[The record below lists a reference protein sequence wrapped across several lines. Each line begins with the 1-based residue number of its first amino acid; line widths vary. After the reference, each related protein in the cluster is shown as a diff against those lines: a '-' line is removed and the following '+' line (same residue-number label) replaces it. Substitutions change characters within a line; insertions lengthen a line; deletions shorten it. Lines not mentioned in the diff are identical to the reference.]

1 MISQGRRVAVL
12 LLAALFILS
21 ACGGTPASATPT
33 GTPAAQA
40 STAATVTPTEAAT
53 SGPTVV
59 ATVPDDQLLFKPI
72 LTVCSDMPYEPFEY
86 FDAQGNPIGSDIEIA
101 TGIAVRLGLQ
111 MEAINSVFDTIIAAV
126 TGGKCDI
133 IVSDQNITPDRLSQV
148 DMIPYQQ
155 VKQALAVLK
164 GNPAGINGDL
174 DLCGKKVGAE
184 TGTTEQ
190 GYLEGADLYKES
202 GGLKK
207 KCADAGKAA
216 PVSVPFQ
223 KDPDAFAA
231 LAAHQVDAY
240 FADEPVVDNFI
251 SKQGDQFEKPAFS
264 LPAIKVGIS
273 VPKPDDAHKATASG
287 HTAMADA
294 VTAALIAMIND
305 GSYLQILTT
314 YKVDAGAIKASD
326 VVINKF
332 Q

>member
-1 MISQGRRVAVL
+1 MLSQGRRPATL
-12 LLAALFILS
+12 LIATLFIVA
-21 ACGGTPASATPT
+21 ACGSSTSSTGPT

-40 STAATVTPTEAAT
+40 SSTATAAAT
-53 SGPTVV
+53 QGPTVV
-59 ATVPDDQLLFKPI
+59 ATVPSGQLLFEGK

-86 FDAQGNPIGSDIEIA
+86 FDAQGNAIGSDIEIA
-101 TGIAVRLGLQ
+101 TGIATRLGLKV
-111 MEAINSVFDTIIAAV
+111 EVVNSVFDTIIAAV
-126 TGGKCDI
+126 TSGKCDL
-133 IVSDQNITPDRLSQV
+133 IVSDQNITPDRLGQV

-164 GNPAGINGDL
+164 GNPAGISSDL

-207 KCADAGKAA
+207 KCADAGKPA
-216 PVSVPFQ
+216 PISVPFQ

-231 LAAHQVDAY
+231 LVAHAVDAY
-240 FADEPVVDNFI
+240 FADEPVVDNFVQ
-251 SKQGDQFEKPAFS
+251 KQPDQFEKPAFS

-273 VPKPDDAHKATASG
+273 VPKPDDNHKATSSG
-287 HTAMADA
+287 HTALADG

-305 GSYLQILTT
+305 GSYLQIFTT
-314 YKVDAGAIKASD
+314 YKVEAGAIQASD
-326 VVINKF
+326 VVINKY

>member
-1 MISQGRRVAVL
+1 MFSQGRRPAAVL
-12 LLAALFILS
+12 VATLFIVA
-21 ACGGTPASATPT
+21 ACGSSTASTGPT

-40 STAATVTPTEAAT
+40 SSAATAAATPGAT
-53 SGPTVV
+53 LV
-59 ATVPDDQLLFKPI
+59 ATVPAGQLLFAGK

-101 TGIAVRLGLQ
+101 TGIATRLGLKI
-111 MEAINSVFDTIIAAV
+111 EVVNSVFDTIIAAV
-126 TGGKCDI
+126 TSGKCDL
-133 IVSDQNITPDRLSQV
+133 IVSDQNITPDRLGQV

-164 GNPAGINGDL
+164 GNPAGINSDL

-190 GYLEGADLYKES
+190 GYLEGADLYAAS

-207 KCADAGKAA
+207 KCADAGKPA
-216 PVSVPFQ
+216 PISVPFQ

-231 LAAHQVDAY
+231 LVAHAVDAY
-240 FADEPVVDNFI
+240 FADEPVVDNYVT
-251 SKQGDQFEKPAFS
+251 KQPDQFEKPAFS

-273 VPKPDDAHKATASG
+273 VPKPDDNHKATASG
-287 HTAMADA
+287 HTALADA

-305 GSYLQILTT
+305 GSYLQILTN
-314 YKVDAGAIKASD
+314 YKVEAGAIQASD
-326 VVINKF
+326 VVINKY

>member
-1 MISQGRRVAVL
+1 MNSHRRRGAAL
-12 LLAALFILS
+12 LGAALFLVT
-21 ACGGTPASATPT
+21 ACSGGATTAPSIAATIIPSGTEAPASVAPVAT
-33 GTPAAQA
+33 Q
-40 STAATVTPTEAAT
+40 
-53 SGPTVV
+53 V
-59 ATVPDDQLLFKPI
+59 ATVPADQLLFAGK

-101 TGIAVRLGLQ
+101 TGIATRLGLQ
-111 MEAINSVFDTIIAAV
+111 IQVVNSVFDTIIAAV
-126 TGGKCDI
+126 TSGKCDI

-164 GNPAGINGDL
+164 GNPAGINAAL

-190 GYLEGADLYKES
+190 GYLEGADLYKAS

-207 KCADAGKAA
+207 QCADAGKPA

-231 LAAHQVDAY
+231 LSAHQVDAY
-240 FADEPVVDNFI
+240 FADEPVVDNYVA
-251 SKQGDQFEKPAFS
+251 KQPDQFEKPAFS
-264 LPAIKVGIS
+264 LPAIKVGMS
-273 VPKPDDAHKATASG
+273 VPRPDDAHKATASG
-287 HTAMADA
+287 HTALADA
-294 VTAALIAMIND
+294 VAAALIAMIND
-305 GSYLQILTT
+305 GSYLTILTSH
-314 YKVDAGAIKASD
+314 KVEAGAIRASD

>member
-1 MISQGRRVAVL
+1 MISQRRRVATL
-12 LLAALFILS
+12 LVATLFIVT
-21 ACGGTPASATPT
+21 ACGGGTASPTPAPT
-33 GTPAAQA
+33 GTPAAPA
-40 STAATVTPTEAAT
+40 SAGAPTPVVTPA
-53 SGPTVV
+53 PTNV
-59 ATVPDDQLLFKPI
+59 ATVPADQLLFAGK

-101 TGIAVRLGLQ
+101 TGVATRLGLQ
-111 MEAINSVFDTIIAAV
+111 IQVVNSVFDTIIAAV
-126 TGGKCDI
+126 TSGKCDI

-164 GNPAGINGDL
+164 GNPAGINGAL

-202 GGLKK
+202 GGLMKQ
-207 KCADAGKAA
+207 CADAGKPA

-231 LAAHQVDAY
+231 LAAHAVDAY
-240 FADEPVVDNFI
+240 FADEPVVDNFVT
-251 SKQGDQFEKPAFS
+251 KQPDQFEKPAFS

-287 HTAMADA
+287 HTALADA

-305 GSYLQILTT
+305 GSYLQILTKF
-314 YKVDAGAIKASD
+314 KVDAGAIQASD